1 MHVRN
6 PRTGQDDF
14 QFEPAGPAALDAV
27 ASRLRSAQP
36 GWAARTPRQRATA
49 LLGWAA
55 ALESHAAEI
64 TAALE
69 ADTGRRGLSRI
80 ELASV
85 AGLIRRW
92 AARAP
97 ALIEA
102 QSRTG
107 CATSQPGITTSTQLV
122 PYPLVGIISPWNFP
136 LVLALIDAVPALAA
150 GCAVMVKPSEI
161 APRFVAPLEAA
172 TRQVPEIADVLA
184 LVPGDGPTGAALI
197 DRVDFICF
205 TGSVATGRKIAAAA
219 AGAFIPASL
228 ELGGK
233 DPMIVMASANPHHAA
248 QIALRASVVNSGQAC
263 QSIECVLVARVLAEP
278 FLAALTEAAGR
289 VRLNHPDI
297 GSGDI
302 GPFISERQAQI
313 VAVQL
318 EDARAKGAQ
327 VLTGGEV
334 LSLGGGLYLK
344 PTVLCN
350 VAAGM
355 QVLEEETFGPVIP
368 VIPFDTLE
376 EAVRLANRG
385 RYGLSA
391 AVLAG
396 TAEEAEQV
404 ASQLQ
409 VGAVSINDASL
420 TALVWEAEKT
430 SFKDSGLGP
439 SRMGDSGLMR
449 FLRRR
454 LLIRQSG
461 AAAPLS
467 NYGERG

>member
-6 PRTGQDDF
+6 PRTGKDDF
-14 QFEPAGPAALDAV
+14 QFEPAGPAALDAI

-36 GWAARTPRQRATA
+36 QWAARTPQRRAEA
-49 LLGWAA
+49 LLRWAA
-55 ALESHAAEI
+55 ALESHAARI
-64 TAALE
+64 IGALE
-69 ADTGRRGLSRI
+69 SDTGRRALSRI

-85 AGLIRRW
+85 AGLSRRW

-97 ALIEA
+97 TLIEA
-102 QSRTG
+102 QSRSG

-136 LVLALIDAVPALAA
+136 LILSLIDAVPALAA
-150 GCAVMVKPSEI
+150 GCAVMIKPSEI
-161 APRFVAPLEAA
+161 APRFVEPLEAA
-172 TRQVPEIADVLA
+172 TRQVPEVADVLA
-184 LVPGDGPTGAALI
+184 FVPGDAATGAALI
-197 DRVDFICF
+197 DRVDFVCF
-205 TGSVATGRKIAAAA
+205 TGSVATGRKVAAAA
-219 AGAFIPASL
+219 AAAFIPASL

-233 DPMIVMASANPHHAA
+233 DPMIVMASADPHHAA
-248 QIALRASVVNSGQAC
+248 QIALRAGVVNTGQAC
-263 QSIECVLVARVLAEP
+263 QSIECVLVARAISGP
-278 FLAALTEAAGR
+278 FIAALTEAADR

-302 GPFISERQAQI
+302 GPFISQRQAQI
-313 VAVQL
+313 VAAQIA
-318 EDARAKGAQ
+318 DALAKGAR
-327 VLTGGEV
+327 VLSGGEV

-344 PTVLCN
+344 PTVICD
-350 VAAGM
+350 VTSGM
-355 QVLEEETFGPVIP
+355 RVLEEETFGPIIP

-391 AVLAG
+391 AVLAA
-396 TAEEAEQV
+396 TAEEAEAV

-409 VGAVSINDASL
+409 VGAVSINDGSL

-439 SRMGDSGLMR
+439 SRMGDCGLTR

-454 LLIRQSG
+454 VLIRQSG
-461 AAAPLS
+461 APAPLAA
-467 NYGERG
+467 YAEKG